1 MILNAYSRMKRINPT
16 ALLAIAVV
24 LFIVLR
30 VYGTTCSSEGFADT
44 DKQIIIVKA
53 EWCGHCQKAAPEFA
67 KIEKNGKIPVKIL
80 DADKNKDEVNALNVK
95 GYPTILFMENGNK
108 TEYSGQRTCS
118 AVMTAAGLPDSVC

>member
-1 MILNAYSRMKRINPT
+1 MKRLRPSV
-16 ALLAIAVV
+16 LLAIAVV
-24 LFIVLR
+24 LLIVLK
-30 VYGTTCSSEGFADT
+30 VYGALSEGFADAE
-44 DKQIIIVKA
+44 KEIVIVKA

-67 KIEKNGKIPVKIL
+67 KIAKNGKIPVRIL
-80 DADKNKDEVNALNVK
+80 DADKDKEEVNKLQVK

>member
-1 MILNAYSRMKRINPT
+1 MAIIEMKRLRPSV
-16 ALLAIAVV
+16 LLAIAVV
-24 LFIVLR
+24 LLIVLM
-30 VYGTTCSSEGFADT
+30 VYGATNSSEGFADAE
-44 DKQIIIVKA
+44 KQIIIVKA
-53 EWCGHCQKAAPEFA
+53 DWCGHCKKAAPEFE
-67 KIEKNGKIPVKIL
+67 KIAKNGKIPVKIL